1 MSSSPPTTSVQIFTI
16 LSKCWIPV
24 GPHTIWDHL
33 LLNNLPR
40 RPQTSEAT
48 QRSLAISGTH
58 NAYFFVI
65 CYFFYLRNH
74 FQIVHTY
81 LKSLLIFSVC
91 SQGLS
96 PSGHVLIT
104 VFLSASVCWWIS
116 VQRFIPL
123 MQRGGGVGWGVA
135 EDESTPNLTTIRT
148 KTRLYDEAYLALGWV
163 GGLACIQEAGPAE
176 RVGQSLSKCV
186 Y

>member
-1 MSSSPPTTSVQIFTI
+1 MSSSPPPTSVQIFTI

-33 LLNNLPR
+33 LLNNLPP

-81 LKSLLIFSVC
+81 LKSLLFFSVC

-104 VFLSASVCWWIS
+104 VFLSASMCWWVS

-123 MQRGGGVGWGVA
+123 MQRGGGVGGSRRWINTKLDNYQDKDKTIWWGI
-135 EDESTPNLTTIRT
+135 SGP
-148 KTRLYDEAYLALGWV
+148 RL
-163 GGLACIQEAGPAE
+163 GGRACMYSRGGPSRKSWAIP
-176 RVGQSLSKCV
+176 V
-186 Y
+186 